1 MINTLQPKEIAVDI
15 LEPGARQEN
24 EGVPC
29 YIEKN
34 IVFDF
39 EALASFS
46 SHDKWEPVTYD
57 ALLIAAAVEFCDR
70 VLVRSAMNWGR
81 RFIVHVPVHDVERWS
96 SNKVDRALVR
106 ALNFLT
112 GDDWHFNF
120 RSRKQAAPRP
130 PQGQIVFPSNA
141 EAVIAFSDGM
151 DSRAV
156 SELESKRLGKRLIR
170 IRIGGNQHDISKK
183 ERQKIPFKAIPY
195 SVKLDDARNAERSA
209 RSRGFKF
216 SIISA
221 IAAYLVDAPM
231 AIIPESG
238 QGALAPAL
246 LPVAHGYEDYRN
258 HPAFTKLMERFIE
271 ALLGYRFQYTFPRIW
286 MTKGETLH
294 EFVKICGPSAKWITT
309 RSCWQQSRQ
318 VAVSGARRQ
327 CGICAACLLRRLSVH
342 AAGLEEPPT
351 NYVWESLDSPTWETG
366 AAAEFS
372 HFTEALRQYAI
383 AGVLHFEHLSSIRES
398 SQYEL
403 IKRRRTSELAIALVE
418 SPHVVAQN
426 LDRLLQQ
433 HAKEWS
439 AFTSDMKSESFVRK
453 WIDGAL

>member
-1 MINTLQPKEIAVDI
+1 MNTLPPKEITVDI
-15 LEPGARQEN
+15 LEPGARKRK
-24 EGVPC
+24 GVVPC

-34 IVFDF
+34 IEFDL

-46 SHDKWEPVTYD
+46 SHDKWEPVTHD

-70 VLVRSAMNWGR
+70 ILVRSTMNWGR

-96 SNKVDRALVR
+96 SNEVDRALVN
-106 ALNFLT
+106 ALNLLT

-120 RSRKQAAPRP
+120 RSRRQSAQRP
-130 PQGQIVFPSNA
+130 PQGQIAFPSDA

-170 IRIGGNQHDISKK
+170 LRIGSKQHDISKK
-183 ERQKIPFKAIPY
+183 ERHRIPFTAIPY
-195 SVKLDDARNAERSA
+195 SVKLDDARSAERSA

-221 IAAYLVDAPM
+221 IAAYLIDAPM

-238 QGALAPAL
+238 QGALAPVL

-258 HPAFTKLMERFIE
+258 HPVFTKLMECFIE
-271 ALLGYRFQYTFPRIW
+271 ALLGYRFQYTFPRLW
-286 MTKGETLH
+286 MTKGETLR
-294 EFVKICGPSAKWITT
+294 EFVETCGPSANWITT

-327 CGICAACLLRRLSVH
+327 CGICAACMLRRLSVH
-342 AAGLEEPPT
+342 AAGLEEPPK

-366 AAAEFS
+366 AAKEFTS
-372 HFTEALRQYAI
+372 FTKALRQYAI

-403 IKRRRTSELAIALVE
+403 IKRRRTSELARALAE
-418 SPHVVAQN
+418 SPHAVAQN

-439 AFTSDMKSESFVRK
+439 AFTSDMRSESFVRK
-453 WIDGAL
+453 WIDGAS

>member
-1 MINTLQPKEIAVDI
+1 MNTFPPKEIAVDI
-15 LEPGARQEN
+15 LEPGARKRN
-24 EGVPC
+24 GVIPC

-34 IVFDF
+34 IEFDL

-70 VLVRSAMNWGR
+70 YLVRSSMNWGR

-96 SNKVDRALVR
+96 SNKVNRALVN
-106 ALNFLT
+106 ALNLLT

-120 RSRKQAAPRP
+120 GPRKQAAQRQ
-130 PQGQIVFPSNA
+130 PQGQIVFPSDA

-170 IRIGGNQHDISKK
+170 LRIGNKQHDISKK
-183 ERQKIPFKAIPY
+183 ERQRIPFTAIPY
-195 SVKLDDARNAERSA
+195 SVKIDDPRSAERSA

-221 IAAYLVDAPM
+221 IAAYLIDAPI

-238 QGALAPAL
+238 QGALAPVL

-258 HPAFTKLMERFIE
+258 HPVFTKLMECFIE
-271 ALLGYRFQYTFPRIW
+271 ALLDYRFQYTFPRLW
-286 MTKGETLH
+286 MTKGETLR
-294 EFVKICGPSAKWITT
+294 EYVETCGTSADWVTT

-327 CGICAACLLRRLSVH
+327 CGICAACMLRRLSVH

-351 NYVWESLDSPTWETG
+351 NYVWESLDSPTWRTG
-366 AAAEFS
+366 AAKEFTS
-372 HFTEALRQYAI
+372 FTEALRQYAI

-403 IKRRRTSELAIALVE
+403 IKRRRTSELARALAE
-418 SPHVVAQN
+418 SPHAVAQN
-426 LDRLLQQ
+426 FDRLLQQ
-433 HAKEWS
+433 HAREWS
-439 AFTSDMKSESFVRK
+439 AFTSDMKSGSFVRK
-453 WIDGAL
+453 WIDGAS